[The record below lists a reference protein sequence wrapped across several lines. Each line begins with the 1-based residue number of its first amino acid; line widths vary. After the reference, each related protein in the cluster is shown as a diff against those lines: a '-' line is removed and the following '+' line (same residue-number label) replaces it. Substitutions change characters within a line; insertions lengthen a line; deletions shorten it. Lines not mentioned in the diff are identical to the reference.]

1 VGFDA
6 DGSNASAD
14 GKMYLTPEALRTLPQ
29 EALEGYIRSV
39 GRTVSPAAVQN
50 LIDDLSQTMRIMFI
64 DRAHHAVLEPNARN
78 RAFMLRGT
86 KPGTVPGEILRYI
99 GQFKSFSVA
108 ITQSVLGREVY
119 GRGYDTVGEY
129 LRKGRG
135 DMLGLAHMIGLYGL
149 LGYGAMSIKDLIK
162 GREPR
167 DPMSVQTVIAALAQ
181 GGGLGLYG
189 DFLFGEYSRF
199 GKSLVSSIAGPVA
212 GAADTVAELYTRVR
226 NGDDVA
232 AVSFKALLD
241 NTPFANLFWLRPL
254 LDYAILFNIQES
266 LNPGYLRRMERR
278 VERQNEQQF
287 LFKPSEVIR

>member
-1 VGFDA
+1 
-6 DGSNASAD
+6 
-14 GKMYLTPEALRTLPQ
+14 
-29 EALEGYIRSV
+29 
-39 GRTVSPAAVQN
+39 
-50 LIDDLSQTMRIMFI
+50 MRAMFI

-119 GRGYDTVGEY
+119 GRGYDTLGEY

-135 DMLGLAHMIGLYGL
+135 DMLGLANMIGIYGV
-149 LGYGAMSIKDLIK
+149 LGYGAMSIKELIK

-167 DPMSVQTVIAALAQ
+167 DPLNPQTIIAALAQ

-212 GAADTVAELYTRVR
+212 GAADTIAELYTRVR
-226 NGDDVA
+226 NGDDTA
-232 AVSFKALLD
+232 AVAFKALLD
-241 NTPFANLFWLRPL
+241 NTPFNNLFWLRPL